1 MTGNEITLLELNRRV
16 AAALSLSPGLDNVWV
31 TAETSDLRVSGGHCY
46 MELVQ
51 KDDNG
56 TPVARCRAVVWAS
69 TFSKLSAKFAGAT
82 GAQLRSDIKIKVLVR
97 VNFHSVFGLSLVV
110 NDIDPSY
117 TIGDLARRRMEI
129 LAQLAA
135 DGVADL
141 NRNLPLA
148 DVPSRV
154 AIISA
159 KGAAG
164 YGDFVRQLH
173 NNPMRLRFSTT
184 LFEATMQGERTAPSI
199 IAALD
204 SIMQTIDSFDCVVII
219 RGGGAVADLASFDDY
234 DLAFNVAQFPL
245 PVIVG
250 IGHDRDVTVLDY
262 VAKIRVKTPTA
273 AAETLI
279 GLVGASYDRIRAL
292 GEAILAGVRDTVY
305 GHSRQLAYYQG
316 LIPALAQNVIDR
328 NRSKVSDTV
337 ATAIADS
344 ARAVLNRNIR
354 RLDALQE
361 LAEALSPEATLR
373 RGYSITRING
383 HAVTDGD
390 MLKKGDIIE
399 TSFAAGTPKRSVIG

>member
-1 MTGNEITLLELNRRV
+1 MIGDEITLLELNRRV

-46 MELVQ
+46 MELIQ
-51 KDDNG
+51 KDDSG
-56 TPVARCRAVVWAS
+56 TSVARCRAVVWAS
-69 TFSKLSAKFAGAT
+69 TYARLSTKFAGAT
-82 GAQLRSDIKIKVLVR
+82 GSQLRSDMKIKVLVR
-97 VNFHSVFGLSLVV
+97 VNFHAVFGLSLVI

-117 TIGDLARRRMEI
+117 TVGDLVRRRMEI

-135 DGVADL
+135 DGVVDL
-141 NRNLPLA
+141 NRNLPMA

-173 NNPMRLRFSTT
+173 NNPLRLRFSST

-204 SIMQTIDSFDCVVII
+204 SIMNSIDNFDCVVII

-245 PVIVG
+245 PIIVG
-250 IGHDRDVTVLDY
+250 IGHDRDITVLDY
-262 VAKIRVKTPTA
+262 VAKVRVKTPTA

-279 GLVGASYDRIRAL
+279 GLVGAAYERICLL
-292 GEAILAGVRDTVY
+292 GDAILAGVRDTVH

-328 NRSKVSDTV
+328 NRSRISDAV
-337 ATAIADS
+337 AAGIADS
-344 ARAVLNRNIR
+344 ARAIIDRNKR
-354 RLDALQE
+354 RLDALHE

-390 MLKKGDIIE
+390 SLRKGDLIE
-399 TSFAAGTPKRSVIG
+399 TYFASGKPKLSVVE